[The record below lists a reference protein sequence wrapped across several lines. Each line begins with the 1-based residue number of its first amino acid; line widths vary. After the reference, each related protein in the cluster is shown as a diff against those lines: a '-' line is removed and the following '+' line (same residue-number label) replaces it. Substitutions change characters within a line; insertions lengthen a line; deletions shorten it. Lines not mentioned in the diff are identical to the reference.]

1 MRNFRLHT
9 ILYALLIASASACGN
24 EAPSAATPTERVFK
38 VEVADAVEENV
49 DVKLNAVGSIR
60 ASEEAV
66 IRPQVDGV
74 VAEIAYTQGGPV
86 TAGELLIRLDD
97 AKAAARV
104 SLARASLDSARAKLK
119 LAEQRLSRGRTL
131 IAEKLVSQ
139 EAFDQLEA
147 EFLAAEADVRVE
159 QAAVT
164 LSERQLADYYIRAPF
179 DGVVGARLVDLGN
192 FVQNGDELV
201 VLMKTDPI
209 EIEFKVPDRYM
220 HRIKLGAVAKVSSTS
235 GLDPSVARITFINPR
250 VDPTTRMLKLR
261 ASIGN
266 ADNKFRPGQFV
277 KVEALV
283 ETRDSQVVV
292 PEEAILLAGGQA
304 WVFVVEDDRAQKRAV
319 EVGQRSPGK
328 VEILTGIR
336 AGDRLVVGGQHRL
349 SAGSRVE
356 IVSNEPAPG
365 T

>member
-24 EAPSAATPTERVFK
+24 EAPS
-38 VEVADAVEENV
+38 
-49 DVKLNAVGSIR
+49 
-60 ASEEAV
+60 EAV

-74 VAEIAYTQGGPV
+74 VAEIAYTEGGSV
-86 TAGELLIRLDD
+86 TAGDLLIRLDD

-104 SLARASLDSARAKLK
+104 SLAEASLDSARAKLK

-147 EFLAAEADVRVE
+147 EFLAAEADVREE

-201 VLMKTDPI
+201 VLMNTDPI

-220 HRIKLGAVAKVSSTS
+220 HRIQLGAVTKVSSTS
-235 GLDPSVARITFINPR
+235 GRDPSVARITFINPR

-261 ASIGN
+261 ASIDN

-292 PEEAILLAGGQA
+292 PEEAILLAGGQT
-304 WVFVVEDDRAQKRAV
+304 WVFVVEEDRAQKRSV

-328 VEILTGIR
+328 VEILAGIR
-336 AGDRLVVGGQHRL
+336 AGDRLIVGGQHRL